1 MKKSCWVSAIVI
13 AVLTASCS
21 STVTDDFDSTEVESQ
36 VKDLTFSVKGND
48 FQIDQSSLTRAAAS
62 DVLKTLDL
70 ALYIPQSDGT
80 YSKYAEVQTSSTDE
94 NFGTITIPNVAYGT
108 YKVVAVGNATSSYGG
123 HATLLD
129 PRAITYEEEKVPMVY
144 YVFQDVIVSSSTGNV
159 ALELKPAVASFKMV
173 MQGAVPENVAK
184 MKFDVTQCSNSFDA
198 STGLATEGKIQD
210 YSISFDFSSNVV
222 GKQNIS
228 ARLNVFLSAEDYST
242 NSPVT
247 IKATALDA
255 NGNEIVSYDFAS
267 VPLRIGYITTYTGNF
282 FQDDEVGYSIT
293 VDNNW
298 GNISGTY

>member
-184 MKFDVTQCSNSFDA
+184 
-198 STGLATEGKIQD
+198 
-210 YSISFDFSSNVV
+210 
-222 GKQNIS
+222 
-228 ARLNVFLSAEDYST
+228 
-242 NSPVT
+242 
-247 IKATALDA
+247 
-255 NGNEIVSYDFAS
+255 
-267 VPLRIGYITTYTGNF
+267 
-282 FQDDEVGYSIT
+282 
-293 VDNNW
+293 
-298 GNISGTY
+298 